1 MPIIIPEGM
10 RAVSV
15 RVDDIGQVAGFAIQ
29 GTRVDLML
37 TQAPPGGGEQIT
49 KIVMQNLPLIAAGQT
64 VQPDPN
70 GNPVL
75 VGLIT
80 VLVTPEDGE
89 KLAHIMKMG
98 GQMQFAL
105 RNMLDVKEVR
115 TNGVRMAQIM
125 TGARAP
131 AGGGGGA
138 VRPRPVAPTT
148 ETPQSGMIEMYKAG
162 VKSTIRFNRGG
173 GDGGN

>member
-1 MPIIIPEGM
+1 
-10 RAVSV
+10 
-15 RVDDIGQVAGFAIQ
+15 
-29 GTRVDLML
+29 
-37 TQAPPGGGEQIT
+37 
-49 KIVMQNLPLIAAGQT
+49 MQNLPLIAAGQT

-125 TGARAP
+125 SGARAP

-148 ETPQSGMIEMYKAG
+148 EAAQGGVVEVYKAG
-162 VKSTIRFNRGG
+162 VKSLIRFNSSGSGG
-173 GDGGN
+173 SN